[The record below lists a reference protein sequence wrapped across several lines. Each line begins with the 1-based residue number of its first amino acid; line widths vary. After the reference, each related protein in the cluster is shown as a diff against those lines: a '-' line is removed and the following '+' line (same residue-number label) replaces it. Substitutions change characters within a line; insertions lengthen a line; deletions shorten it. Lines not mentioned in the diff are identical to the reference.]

1 MAINRRNFI
10 KGIGA
15 GVACSV
21 LPSSMVFAENRKLF
35 SGDRLVFPRLRYDVI
50 VVGAGPAGIPAA
62 IAAARSGARV
72 VLIEEDM
79 APGGAPVDMFVTFM
93 CGGPR
98 VGLFRRLVQD
108 LNRSY
113 PLGGRPSDTFG
124 EAGGDGKNHWW
135 MPSSFQQ
142 AYQRMIAEQKNIT
155 LMCGAPVVDTLV
167 EASGNRN
174 RVKGVRVMRNG
185 VFQEI
190 EAPVTIDAT
199 GTGLVAATA
208 GCQVMYG
215 SEAESDF
222 GESYGLE
229 VSDGKVQP
237 CTQMYISQRVR
248 NDARFPIDSFKSGVL
263 ENDHRRWAQEQNRE
277 EFYRN
282 NTGIFLHWGV
292 SVFCKD
298 TTDPVQVAEAQA
310 KALAGQSKMMQD
322 LQDAGCCGHLAPK
335 SGIRECRRIKGDTV
349 VTVDDLFNGTQPD
362 DKIADARYAIDAWG
376 WNIPEEVKRKVKP
389 YGIPYRALV
398 PLDTEGLLT
407 AGRIISG
414 TRLAHSSYRVQPI
427 CSSIGEA
434 AGTAAAMAS
443 LNKTSV
449 RNIDVRK
456 LQSELEGYGLFDASK

>member
-21 LPSSMVFAENRKLF
+21 LPSSVVFAENRKLF

-79 APGGAPVDMFVTFM
+79 APGGAPVDMLVIFM

-215 SEAESDF
+215 SEAKSDF

-248 NDARFPIDSFKSGVL
+248 NDARFPIDSFK
-263 ENDHRRWAQEQNRE
+263 
-277 EFYRN
+277 
-282 NTGIFLHWGV
+282 
-292 SVFCKD
+292 
-298 TTDPVQVAEAQA
+298 
-310 KALAGQSKMMQD
+310 
-322 LQDAGCCGHLAPK
+322 
-335 SGIRECRRIKGDTV
+335 
-349 VTVDDLFNGTQPD
+349 
-362 DKIADARYAIDAWG
+362 
-376 WNIPEEVKRKVKP
+376 
-389 YGIPYRALV
+389 
-398 PLDTEGLLT
+398 
-407 AGRIISG
+407 
-414 TRLAHSSYRVQPI
+414 
-427 CSSIGEA
+427 
-434 AGTAAAMAS
+434 
-443 LNKTSV
+443 
-449 RNIDVRK
+449 
-456 LQSELEGYGLFDASK
+456 

>member
-1 MAINRRNFI
+1 MCALDRRSFI
-10 KGIGA
+10 KGVSSGILASALTPGMNLMA
-15 GVACSV
+15 ATSSV
-21 LPSSMVFAENRKLF
+21 ERGKSSSFYPALNF
-35 SGDRLVFPRLRYDVI
+35 DVI
-50 VVGAGPAGIPAA
+50 VVGAGPGGIPAA
-62 IAAARSGARV
+62 IRAAQAGARV
-72 VLIEEDM
+72 ALVEEDL
-79 APGGAPVDMFVTFM
+79 AVGGAPVDMYVTTLF
-93 CGGPR
+93 GQPS
-98 VGLFRRLVQD
+98 VGMSKALEQELLRDHGLYNYESGTKPKGWRFFLPSAYVRLLSRNIRR
-108 LNRSY
+108 
-113 PLGGRPSDTFG
+113 
-124 EAGGDGKNHWW
+124 E
-135 MPSSFQQ
+135 
-142 AYQRMIAEQKNIT
+142 KNIT
-155 LMCGAPVVDTLV
+155 LLSGTPVIGTIVVDK
-167 EASGNRN
+167 GNRN
-174 RVKGVRVMRNG
+174 RVTGVRIYRNG
-185 VFQEI
+185 HIQELY
-190 EAPVTIDAT
+190 APVTIDAT

-215 SEAESDF
+215 SEAKSDF

-263 ENDHRRWAQEQNRE
+263 ENDHRRWAQEQTRE

-310 KALAGQSKMMQD
+310 KALTGQSKMMQD
-322 LQDAGCCGHLAPK
+322 LQDAGFCVHLAPK
-335 SGIRECRRIKGDTV
+335 IGIRECRRIKGETV
-349 VTVDDLFNGTQPD
+349 ITVDDLFNGTQPD

-398 PLDTEGLLT
+398 PLNTEGLLT

-449 RNIDVRK
+449 RNIDIRK
-456 LQSELEGYGLFDASK
+456 LQSELDGYGLFDASK

>member
-1 MAINRRNFI
+1 
-10 KGIGA
+10 
-15 GVACSV
+15 
-21 LPSSMVFAENRKLF
+21 
-35 SGDRLVFPRLRYDVI
+35 
-50 VVGAGPAGIPAA
+50 
-62 IAAARSGARV
+62 
-72 VLIEEDM
+72 
-79 APGGAPVDMFVTFM
+79 
-93 CGGPR
+93 
-98 VGLFRRLVQD
+98 
-108 LNRSY
+108 
-113 PLGGRPSDTFG
+113 
-124 EAGGDGKNHWW
+124 
-135 MPSSFQQ
+135 
-142 AYQRMIAEQKNIT
+142 
-155 LMCGAPVVDTLV
+155 
-167 EASGNRN
+167 
-174 RVKGVRVMRNG
+174 MRNG

-215 SEAESDF
+215 SEAKSDF

-248 NDARFPIDSFKSGVL
+248 NGARFPIGSFKSGVL

-322 LQDAGCCGHLAPK
+322 LQDAGFCVHLAPK
-335 SGIRECRRIKGDTV
+335 IGIRECRRIKGEMV
-349 VTVDDLFNGTQPD
+349 ITVDDLFNGTQPD